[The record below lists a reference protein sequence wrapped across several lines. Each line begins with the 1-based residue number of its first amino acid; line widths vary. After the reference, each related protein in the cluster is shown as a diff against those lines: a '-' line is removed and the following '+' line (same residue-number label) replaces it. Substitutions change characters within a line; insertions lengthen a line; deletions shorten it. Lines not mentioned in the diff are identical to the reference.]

1 MKKLILISTTLL
13 MLGAAACTTVK
24 IAAPPGQQITIASK
38 QAKCR
43 YVKQRKVLYWNG
55 IPLTWNVFNELL
67 QGVQQPVKVLILN
80 TWWDNLVAG
89 NTNKYNSRRG
99 GKSNIEI
106 KTMKVY
112 SCVEPE

>member
-24 IAAPPGQQITIASK
+24 IAAPPGRQVTIASK
-38 QAKCR
+38 HAKCR
-43 YVKQRKVLYWNG
+43 YVKQRKIFYWNG
-55 IPLTWNVFNELL
+55 IPINWNIFNELL
-67 QGVQQPVKVLILN
+67 QGVEQPVKVLILN
-80 TWWDNLVAG
+80 TWWDNLIAG
-89 NTNKYNSRRG
+89 NTNNGSRRG
-99 GKSNIEI
+99 NKSNIEI